1 MALLNSLFAGVS
13 GLRNHQSMM
22 DVIGNNISNVNTI
35 GFKGSRVTFS
45 DTFNQFVKS
54 GTNPT
59 STSGGTNSFQI
70 GLGMK
75 INSIDRNW
83 NQGTFERTGITT
95 DLALQGQGLFILKSN
110 GQQFYSRAGAF
121 IFDADGKLVN
131 PQNGAV
137 VQGKIA
143 NGLGEIPA
151 GTTLQDIVIDKNL
164 RLPAV
169 KTTEVSWGGN
179 LQSSS
184 TTIRTDI
191 VELVGNLKKETP
203 SGTQYFPVPAT
214 TTPTTTLKLKG
225 NIDSSSTLYPGPDNT
240 DFQQKTVYD
249 NQNNSYTFDYRF
261 EYDDS
266 NGQLYYKIDGGSE
279 QGPTQVNFDGADV
292 VSITDGADLNFIID
306 MSELTLGASPTI
318 IDEISLS
325 SSSFNINKI
334 YNKDGKEYQ
343 LWNRYEQD
351 TSGNWTYYYEIRDD
365 AGNPLGTPITGNQS
379 LTFDA
384 LTGVCTNDQII
395 IQDATE
401 KIDYKLNFSSLSNLI
416 ADSNVVTRIDK
427 AEVPEPVLGAV
438 TIFDSL
444 GNPHT
449 LSVKFE
455 HVDNNRWSWSVSLP
469 STSGSLSPN
478 AYGEIYFDPNGQIQ
492 SVWQAGSQV
501 TSSPPIPK
509 VTFTPASGAEAQIID
524 IDFGSG
530 TAGVTQTN
538 LTSQIAALSQNGSA
552 SAALSNLNIDQ
563 YGNII
568 GIFSNGNSRTL
579 AQIMVATF
587 KNLNALV
594 SVGDNMYNVAANS
607 GDPRIDTPGENSV
620 TTIQSGALEQ
630 SNVDL
635 SEEFTKMIISQR
647 GFQANA
653 RVITTAD
660 NLLQEITN
668 LIR

>member
-169 KTTEVSWGGN
+169 KTTTVSWGGN

-203 SGTQYFPVPAT
+203 SSTQYFPGPADT
-214 TTPTTTLKLKG
+214 DW
-225 NIDSSSTLYPGPDNT
+225 NVST
-240 DFQQKTVYD
+240 
-249 NQNNSYTFDYRF
+249 
-261 EYDDS
+261 
-266 NGQLYYKIDGGSE
+266 
-279 QGPTQVNFDGADV
+279 
-292 VSITDGADLNFIID
+292 
-306 MSELTLGASPTI
+306 
-318 IDEISLS
+318 
-325 SSSFNINKI
+325 I
-334 YNKDGKEYQ
+334 YNKDGNEYQ
-343 LWNRYEQD
+343 LWSRYEEN
-351 TSGNWTYYYEIRDD
+351 TSGAWTYYYEIRDD
-365 AGNPLGTPITGNQS
+365 AGNPLGTPITGSQA

-384 LTGVCTNDQII
+384 LTGACTTNQIV
-395 IQDATE
+395 IQDTTE